1 MFASQADLI
10 SKAEFDELRSKLLEM
25 TARGSGS
32 DLALDANIEGLSC
45 ACMAA
50 LLHLYNVSHYVSS
63 VMAHYV
69 Y

>member
-32 DLALDANIEGLSC
+32 DLALDANIEG
-45 ACMAA
+45 
-50 LLHLYNVSHYVSS
+50 
-63 VMAHYV
+63 
-69 Y
+69 